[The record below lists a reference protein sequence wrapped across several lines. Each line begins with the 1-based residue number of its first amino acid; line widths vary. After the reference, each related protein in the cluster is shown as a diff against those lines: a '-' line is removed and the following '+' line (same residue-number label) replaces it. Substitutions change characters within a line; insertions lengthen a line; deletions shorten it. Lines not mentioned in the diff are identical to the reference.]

1 MKIRYY
7 QKIDGWRWIGFI
19 LAMIGAFILSNAD
32 VSTQWLGWGI
42 ATLSCSIWIYM
53 GIKDRDIPRALM
65 EFMYLLL
72 ALRAIWNWL
81 TYSNTSINDII
92 YYLIHRFS
100 NRCFFGN

>member
-1 MKIRYY
+1 MVCVGITNQVTIIWEATRTKESNVKIRYY
-7 QKIDGWRWIGFI
+7 QKIDGWRWLGFL

-32 VSTQWLGWGI
+32 VTTQWLGWGI
-42 ATLSCSIWIYM
+42 ASISCSIWIYM

-81 TYSNTSINDII
+81 T
-92 YYLIHRFS
+92 
-100 NRCFFGN
+100 

>member
-7 QKIDGWRWIGFI
+7 QKIDGWRWLGFL

-42 ATLSCSIWIYM
+42 GSLSCSIWICM
-53 GIKDRDIPRALM
+53 GIKDRDIPRTLM

-81 TYSNTSINDII
+81 T
-92 YYLIHRFS
+92 
-100 NRCFFGN
+100 

>member
-7 QKIDGWRWIGFI
+7 QKIDGWRWLGFVC
-19 LAMIGAFILSNAD
+19 AMISAFILSNAD
-32 VSTQWLGWGI
+32 VNTQWLGWGI

-81 TYSNTSINDII
+81 T
-92 YYLIHRFS
+92 
-100 NRCFFGN
+100 